1 MVRHFLLL
9 ALLLPAP
16 ELLRAETAPNALLS
30 ADQAVS
36 LATQALRAAGIRDAA
51 PIAPSRPMPACAGT
65 ISAAPQQGKW
75 STIALTCDT
84 PHWTRSLRT
93 RATDTGALRQSPPEK
108 AAQNS
113 TGRMALTLTHSL
125 GKGEVIGPDDLQL
138 IPVSDQTSEQV
149 YTDPAALI
157 GRKLKQTIAPGRPI
171 SPRHLETNWLVE
183 KDAPVVIT
191 TQTGGITISTQGRA
205 LQNAALGDLVP
216 VMALSS
222 GRTLSARV
230 ISTDIVSIALKPLQ
244 SMP

>member
-9 ALLLPAP
+9 ALLVPTP

-30 ADQAVS
+30 ADQAVT
-36 LATQALRAAGIRDAA
+36 LATKALHAAGIRDAA

-65 ISAAPQQGKW
+65 VSAAPRQGNW
-75 STIALTCDT
+75 STVSLTCDS
-84 PHWTRSLRT
+84 PRWTRSLRT
-93 RATDTGALRQSPPEK
+93 RATDASAMRPRATATATPD
-108 AAQNS
+108 A
-113 TGRMALTLTHSL
+113 TDRMALTLTHSL
-125 GKGEVIGPDDLQL
+125 GKGEVIGPDDLTL

-171 SPRHLETNWLVE
+171 APRHLETNWLVE
-183 KDAPVVIT
+183 KDALVVIT
-191 TQTGGITISTQGRA
+191 TQTGGISISTQGRA

-216 VMALSS
+216 VTALSS

-230 ISTDIVSIALKPLQ
+230 ISTDIVTVALKPLQ
-244 SMP
+244 SAP

>member
-16 ELLRAETAPNALLS
+16 ELLRAETAPNTFVS
-30 ADQAVS
+30 ADQAVT
-36 LATQALRAAGIRDAA
+36 LAAQALRAAGIRDAA
-51 PIAPSRPMPACAGT
+51 PVAPSRPMPACAGT
-65 ISAAPQQGKW
+65 ISAAPRQGKW

-84 PHWTRSLRT
+84 PRWTRSLRT
-93 RATDTGALRQSPPEK
+93 RATDVGATQPRPTPSAE
-108 AAQNS
+108 QNS

-125 GKGEVIGPDDLQL
+125 GKGEVIGPDDLTL

-157 GRKLKQTIAPGRPI
+157 GRKMKQTIAPGRPI

-183 KDAPVVIT
+183 KDALVVIT
-191 TQTGGITISTQGRA
+191 TQTGGISISTQGRA

-216 VMALSS
+216 VTALSS

-230 ISTDIVSIALKPLQ
+230 ISTDIVTVALKPLK